1 MPDEGIVYVATQ
13 KLAYVCEAIASAE
26 SARASCPELPIV
38 LFTDR
43 ADIFERSPGPFDAV
57 MGVADL
63 GPGSGSHLSWG
74 NGLQQRVACL
84 ARSPFART
92 LHLDTD
98 TRVLSSDVDQIFRE
112 LDGYSI
118 AMVPCA
124 PGKSRGFD
132 LYGPQFNCGVIAWR
146 KDLETD
152 NLLSLWAQLQSFH
165 MALAGLEPPGALPY
179 LAHLDDADRR
189 FLLTNDQT
197 SLARFLSP
205 DRNEFGIAIKV
216 LGDQWNA
223 RNPSRDSLEG
233 VIIDHSDCHKVAP
246 TDAERLLS
254 EAGLR

>member
-26 SARASCPELPIV
+26 TARASCPELPIV

-43 ADIFERSPGPFDAV
+43 ADVLERSSGPFDAV
-57 MGVADL
+57 LPVEDVGAES
-63 GPGSGSHLSWG
+63 GPQLSWG
-74 NGLQQRVACL
+74 DGLQQRVACL

-98 TRVLSSDVDQIFRE
+98 TRVLSGDLRQIFRE
-112 LDGYSI
+112 LDRYSI
-118 AMVPCA
+118 AMVPCR

-132 LYGPQFNCGVIAWR
+132 LYGPMFNCGVIAWR

-152 NLLSLWAQLQSFH
+152 NLLGLWAQLQRFH
-165 MALAGLEPPGALPY
+165 MMLAALEPPGVLPY

-189 FLLTNDQT
+189 FMLTNDQT

-205 DRNEFGIAIKV
+205 DRNEFGIAVKV

-223 RNPSRDSLEG
+223 RNPPRDGLDG

-254 EAGLR
+254 EAGFG